1 MRGCSR
7 LADGAIGLLNCL
19 MLPVGALLGFPVPF
33 DDQFLDVGSFCFC
46 CSTLAD
52 VTIGLPS
59 LLVGMSRSDSLKFC
73 GVVESPPTPGSLTAL
88 LQFHNVVEIAA
99 DAPIGQPVDDF
110 HSDVATAVV
119 NLFLIAA
126 DVAIGQ
132 L

>member
-1 MRGCSR
+1 MG
-7 LADGAIGLLNCL
+7 
-19 MLPVGALLGFPVPF
+19 
-33 DDQFLDVGSFCFC
+33 
-46 CSTLAD
+46 TL
-52 VTIGLPS
+52 
-59 LLVGMSRSDSLKFC
+59 RSDSLKFC

>member
-1 MRGCSR
+1 
-7 LADGAIGLLNCL
+7 
-19 MLPVGALLGFPVPF
+19 ML
-33 DDQFLDVGSFCFC
+33 
-46 CSTLAD
+46 
-52 VTIGLPS
+52 
-59 LLVGMSRSDSLKFC
+59 RSDSLKFC

-119 NLFLIAA
+119 NLLLIAA

-132 L
+132 LQLQFLKRLMPLLTGTPLSIENGG